1 MELKN
6 KLINL
11 LNKHFSLLILG
22 TASLSFF
29 LTNIILKDYLSS
41 ENYGLYSIFI
51 TYISLL
57 SSFGLLGF
65 EQVIIRTA
73 SIFSDKIIIS
83 RKLLAPII
91 ISLLLVSI
99 LGSSLFLNNYNLL
112 VSHTFLFFITLLVV
126 ITKLFFNLFRLLSQ
140 FTFSQLV
147 LNFWKF
153 GLFIVLLILIFS
165 RNIIILED
173 IIMII
178 FIFLIMSMF
187 MVFVLYNK
195 VQFRPILSSNKVFS
209 QAGLFLLSLVT
220 ISLIN
225 FGDRFFIESR
235 FGLQDLGDY
244 FFFINLFLFPFTLF
258 QSYVGFKEIVNFKLS
273 YNQDLLA
280 EKLKKIFKYSLIF
293 GVFLFILSFLIDY
306 FDVYHIKLI
315 ENSSM
320 IILLIILG
328 IVKMVYSLLSSA
340 MGAICNNQML
350 FKINLYSII
359 SILILCPFI
368 YYYST
373 TITITILFLIVLW
386 LIRCVIWYKQ
396 LLSFEN

>member
-83 RKLLAPII
+83 NKLLAPII
-91 ISLLLVSI
+91 ISALLVAV
-99 LGSSLFLNNYNLL
+99 LGSFLFINNYNLL

-165 RNIIILED
+165 RNSIILED

-280 EKLKKIFKYSLIF
+280 EKLKKIFKFSLIF

>member
-83 RKLLAPII
+83 NKLLAPII
-91 ISLLLVSI
+91 ISALLVAV
-99 LGSSLFLNNYNLL
+99 LGSFLFINNYNLL

>member
-11 LNKHFSLLILG
+11 LNKHFPLLILG
-22 TASLSFF
+22 AASLSFF

-83 RKLLAPII
+83 NKLLAPII
-91 ISLLLVSI
+91 ISALLVAV
-99 LGSSLFLNNYNLL
+99 LGSFLFINNYNLL

-195 VQFRPILSSNKVFS
+195 VQFRPILSSNKVFR

-235 FGLQDLGDY
+235 FGLEDLGDY

>member
-1 MELKN
+1 VELKN

>member
-22 TASLSFF
+22 AASLSFF

-41 ENYGLYSIFI
+41 ENYGLYSLFI

-83 RKLLAPII
+83 NKLLAPII
-91 ISLLLVSI
+91 ISALLVAV
-99 LGSSLFLNNYNLL
+99 LGSFLFINNYNLL

-195 VQFRPILSSNKVFS
+195 VQFSSILSSDKVFR

-320 IILLIILG
+320 IILLIVLG